1 MNTGKNGLSR
11 RLQAIADLVS
21 PGKRVCDVGCDHG
34 YVSIYLIESGRAD
47 AVLAMDVNRGPLER
61 ARINVEKHGL
71 TDYITLRLSN
81 GLDAYRTGEAQSLV
95 IAGMGGRL
103 MQSILTKDKEKTED
117 FEELILQPQSEL
129 ALFRKFLRTE
139 GYTIVQ
145 EEMILEGG
153 KFYPMM
159 KARKKPV
166 YGICQAEG
174 CVSAGDGSQ
183 QQSGLPDG
191 ITKELADAFGSCLL
205 AKRDPVLYEYIFR
218 QKEDILRLIH
228 AMGGQEESERCRK
241 RREELKAELSL
252 LTQAERLYQ

>member
-1 MNTGKNGLSR
+1 MNIEKNGLSE
-11 RLQAIADLVS
+11 RLQAVADLVS

-34 YVSIYLIESGRAD
+34 YVSIYLIESGKAD

-71 TDYITLRLSN
+71 TGYITLRLSN

-103 MQSILTKDKEKTED
+103 MQSILTKDKEKTAD

-139 GYTIVQ
+139 GYAIVQ

-159 KARKKPV
+159 KVQKKPS
-166 YGICQAEG
+166 GG
-174 CVSAGDGSQ
+174 AGQTEQPADGRQ
-183 QQSGLPDG
+183 DNFPDV
-191 ITKELADAFGSCLL
+191 ITQELADTFGPCLL
-205 AKRDPVLYEYIFR
+205 SQRNPVLYEYIFR

-228 AMGGQEESERCRK
+228 AIGQEESERCRN

-252 LTQAERLYQ
+252 LTQAESLYQ

>member
-1 MNTGKNGLSR
+1 M
-11 RLQAIADLVS
+11 VS

-71 TDYITLRLSN
+71 TGYITLRLSN

-166 YGICQAEG
+166 YGICQAKG

-191 ITKELADAFGSCLL
+191 ITQEMADAFGSCLL

>member
-1 MNTGKNGLSR
+1 
-11 RLQAIADLVS
+11 
-21 PGKRVCDVGCDHG
+21 
-34 YVSIYLIESGRAD
+34 
-47 AVLAMDVNRGPLER
+47 
-61 ARINVEKHGL
+61 
-71 TDYITLRLSN
+71 
-81 GLDAYRTGEAQSLV
+81 
-95 IAGMGGRL
+95 

-129 ALFRKFLRTE
+129 ILFRKFLRTE

-174 CVSAGDGSQ
+174 CVSAGAGSR
-183 QQSGLPDG
+183 QQSGLSDG
-191 ITKELADAFGSCLL
+191 ITQELADAFGPCLL